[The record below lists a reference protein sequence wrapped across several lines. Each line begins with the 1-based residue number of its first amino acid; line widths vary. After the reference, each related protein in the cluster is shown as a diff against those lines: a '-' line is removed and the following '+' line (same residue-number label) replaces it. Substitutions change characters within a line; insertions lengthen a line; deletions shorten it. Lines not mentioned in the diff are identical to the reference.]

1 MFVGIGILGGF
12 ALHMGFGLPVVRVA
26 LPITV
31 LVAIQAAFFIGMY
44 PIRKRYKQ
52 SRDLRAG
59 FILTGVYGPLIGL
72 AGMYYAGRLGL
83 VGASTLNENYLGF
96 SLFVVVVIAVGVGL
110 FSFLKPTRL
119 Q

>member
-1 MFVGIGILGGF
+1 
-12 ALHMGFGLPVVRVA
+12 MGFGLPVVRVA